1 LHPARLE
8 YLGLVAA
15 VDGFCKEFSERGIAE
30 VGFTHKSVPKAV
42 PEELSLC
49 LFRVLQESLRNAIK
63 HSGVRHFELELQGT
77 SEAILLSVRDQGVGF
92 DDEKMMTSRGLG
104 ITSMQERLKAVHGEL
119 SIVSHLSQGTTV
131 CARVPI
137 DTTGVTLP
145 AAG

>member
-1 LHPARLE
+1 MAGCPGRC
-8 YLGLVAA
+8 G
-15 VDGFCKEFSERGIAE
+15 
-30 VGFTHKSVPKAV
+30 
-42 PEELSLC
+42 SL
-49 LFRVLQESLRNAIK
+49 AIK
-63 HSGVRHFELELQGT
+63 HSGVRHFEVELQGT

-137 DTTGVTLP
+137 DTIGVYTTRSGLRSLRGYVLRVLCKDGGFR
-145 AAG
+145 ACLVC